1 MTENIS
7 KSKKIAKNTLLLYF
21 RMLFL
26 MFISFYTSRVILEAL
41 GVSDYGIYNVVGGFV
56 SMFAL
61 ISAAL
66 TSACTRFLNFEM
78 GKGDASRLNVV
89 FSTSVTIEFILAII
103 IAILCESFG
112 IWYIN
117 NVMVIPEERLFA
129 ANWCFQL
136 SVINFCTSLIT
147 VPYNAAI
154 VAHEKMKAFAYVS
167 IFEGVSKLTICF
179 IIMAQPFD
187 RLIVYAILLLVV
199 QLIVRSVYQYYCV
212 KNFAECSYKFVI
224 DKPLLKK
231 MFGYSGW
238 HIIGNSSAV
247 LKMQGVD
254 LVLNYF
260 FGPCLNAAKGISNQ
274 INSAICGFASNFM
287 MALNPQITQSYARN
301 DLNYMLTLIYK
312 GSRYSFYMLLVLSL
326 PVIVN
331 ADYILHLWLKT
342 VPDYAVP
349 FAQITLLASM
359 VTALSNPLITAQNA
373 TGNVRNYQIVV
384 GGIQLLNIP
393 LSFLGLWMGLSPI
406 TVVVVSLSIEI
417 LSLVARLVMIPF
429 YIKEFNAFDYMRKVV
444 LKCLLLIGVS
454 SVVPCVLQMCLPIN
468 FVTFMF
474 NVIVTFFITILV
486 LFFLGC
492 DMEERVFLVS
502 KIKQVKILRK
512 K

>member
-1 MTENIS
+1 MSDNLN
-7 KSKKIAKNTLLLYF
+7 KSQKIAKNTLVLYF

-78 GKGDASRLNVV
+78 GKNDMDRLSVV

-117 NVMVIPEERLFA
+117 NVMVIPPERLTA

-136 SVINFCTSLIT
+136 SVVNFCTNLIT

-167 IFEGVSKLTICF
+167 IFEGLSKLGICF
-179 IIMAQPFD
+179 LIMVQPFD
-187 RLIVYAILLLVV
+187 RLVVYALLLLLV
-199 QLIVRSVYQYYCV
+199 QLVVRTVYQYYCIH
-212 KNFAECSYKFVI
+212 NFEECHYKFVI
-224 DKPLLKK
+224 DKPLLQK

-301 DLNYMLTLIYK
+301 DLNYMLNLVYK
-312 GSRYSFYMLLVLSL
+312 GSRYSFYMLLLLSL
-326 PVIVN
+326 PIIIN

-342 VPDYAVP
+342 VPEYAVP
-349 FAQITLLASM
+349 FAQITLFSSM

-393 LSFLGLWMGLSPI
+393 LSFLGLWLGYSPI
-406 TVVVVSLSIEI
+406 TVIVVALSIEL

-429 YIKEFNAFDYMRKVV
+429 YIREFKAADYIKKVV
-444 LKCLLLIGVS
+444 CRCFALLGISAIIPVALLMYLPENFATFIVNVIITFLTTLLI
-454 SVVPCVLQMCLPIN
+454 L
-468 FVTFMF
+468 FVF
-474 NVIVTFFITILV
+474 
-486 LFFLGC
+486 GC
-492 DMEERVFLVS
+492 DKGERKMLVN
-502 KIKQVKILRK
+502 KVNKMIKLK